1 VNLDSQ
7 LGALTVERATIAD
20 APVVGALRDELA
32 SWMLQHGIR
41 QWSPGE
47 MPLDWIEVCIAF
59 GEVYL
64 VSHDQQLV
72 GSVTVVWH
80 DPLIWGERPEPAGYI
95 HMLMVDRA
103 FAGHGI
109 GRSILEWAEGVIDA
123 SGRRCARLD
132 CVEGNQPLRA
142 YYEAAG
148 YAFVGN
154 KTFPDLD
161 WAGETALYEK
171 QLQSETAIA
180 SET

>member
-7 LGALTVERATIAD
+7 LGALAVERATLAD
-20 APVVGALRDELA
+20 APVVGALRDEVA
-32 SWMLQHGIR
+32 TWMLQRGIR

-80 DPLIWGERPEPAGYI
+80 DPLIWGRRPEPAGYI
-95 HMLMVDRA
+95 HMLMVA
-103 FAGHGI
+103 
-109 GRSILEWAEGVIDA
+109 
-123 SGRRCARLD
+123 
-132 CVEGNQPLRA
+132 
-142 YYEAAG
+142 EAAG

-161 WAGETALYEK
+161 WAGDTALYEK
-171 QLQSETAIA
+171 ELGP
-180 SET
+180 